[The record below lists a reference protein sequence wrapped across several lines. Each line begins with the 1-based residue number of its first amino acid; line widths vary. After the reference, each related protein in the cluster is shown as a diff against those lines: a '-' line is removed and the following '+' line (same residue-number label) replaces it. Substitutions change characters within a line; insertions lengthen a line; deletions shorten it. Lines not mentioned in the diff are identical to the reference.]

1 MGFFAG
7 AFFAGAFFALGAT
20 FFGVFFAGFFFRVA
34 MSPFCMH
41 HGAFAR
47 NDHVAFKAMLPRE
60 LIDLHIH
67 MGGAVAPH
75 ILWSIAHQQ
84 GFKLPV
90 KNYFEFVELI
100 TASSDKVDSLDSYL
114 KIMHQWTE
122 KIQSSPAAI
131 ERSVYEVIGKE
142 YRSSRVTQI
151 ELRFNP
157 MKRNLHSEL
166 DLDHIISAAIRGM
179 DRAVLEYDVKAC
191 LIFCLAREWD
201 SKLNGIMVDKAIK
214 YRHRGVLGIDLA
226 GTESDALELKPEVV
240 THYEDLFA
248 RARKGGLKT
257 TVHTGE
263 TKGTGA
269 EGVIAVVEKLKPNR
283 IGHGIRA
290 AYDEQ
295 AMKLLKERDV
305 VLELCPT
312 SNLQTK
318 AVEGVKEFEHI
329 VRTFWDRGVK
339 ITFNTDGPY
348 LLDTDMRRE
357 IELIEQ
363 NKILTPHQVDQ
374 TLVWAREYS
383 FISKA

>member
-1 MGFFAG
+1 M
-7 AFFAGAFFALGAT
+7 
-20 FFGVFFAGFFFRVA
+20 A
-34 MSPFCMH
+34 M
-41 HGAFAR
+41 A
-47 NDHVAFKAMLPRE
+47 RE

-67 MGGAVAPH
+67 VGGAVAPH

-90 KNYFEFVELI
+90 KNYFEFVDLI
-100 TASSDKVDSLDSYL
+100 TASPDKVGGLDDYL
-114 KIMHQWTE
+114 KIMHTWTE
-122 KIQSSPAAI
+122 KIQSSPHAI
-131 ERSVYEVIGKE
+131 ERAIYEVIGKE

-157 MKRNLHSEL
+157 AKRNLASAL
-166 DLDHIISAAIRGM
+166 DLDHIIHAALRGM
-179 DRAVLEYDVKAC
+179 DKAQLEYGVKAC
-191 LIFCLAREWD
+191 LIFCLAREFD
-201 SKLNGIMVDKAIK
+201 HALNAVIVEKAIR
-214 YRHRGVLGIDLA
+214 YRSRGVLGIDLA
-226 GTESDALELKPEVV
+226 GTESNALELKPEAVAK
-240 THYEDLFA
+240 YEDLFA
-248 RARKGGLKT
+248 HARKNGLKT

-269 EGVIAVVEKLKPNR
+269 EGVIAVVERLKPNR

-290 AYDEQ
+290 AYDES
-295 AMKLLKERDV
+295 AMKLLRERDV

-348 LLDTDMRRE
+348 LLNTDMQKE
-357 IELIEQ
+357 IALVES
-363 NKILTPHQVDQ
+363 NRILTVEQVDQ
-374 TLVWAREYS
+374 TLAWAREYS
-383 FISKA
+383 FIPKS